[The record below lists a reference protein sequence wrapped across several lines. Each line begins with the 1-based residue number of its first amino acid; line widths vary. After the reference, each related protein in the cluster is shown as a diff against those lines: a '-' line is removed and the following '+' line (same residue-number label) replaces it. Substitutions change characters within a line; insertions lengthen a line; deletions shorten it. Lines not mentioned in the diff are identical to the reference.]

1 MKKNEFYRNKW
12 NYYVAKITEVK
23 RDRVELIA
31 VNSGV
36 RETIARENFDLN
48 YTPCTTIYQWR
59 KTLEQMFSFATIKFI
74 GDSIRVLVDDTKL
87 DFSISISNMFTVSF
101 TDDIKEAIDADT
113 NMLRFLLEDADT
125 VIQSFAELF
134 EE

>member
-12 NYYVAKITEVK
+12 NYYVAKITDVK
-23 RDRVELIA
+23 RDRVELLA

-36 RETIARENFDLN
+36 RETITKETFELN
-48 YTPCTTIYQWR
+48 YTPCITIYQWR

-87 DFSISISNMFTVSF
+87 DFSISLNNMLTVSF
-101 TDDIKEAIDADT
+101 TDDIKEAIGADT

-125 VIQSFAELF
+125 IIQSFAELF

>member
-12 NYYVAKITEVK
+12 NYYVAKITDVK
-23 RDRVELIA
+23 RDKVELLA

-36 RETIARENFDLN
+36 CETIARENFELN

-74 GDSIRVLVDDTKL
+74 GDSIRVLVDDTRL
-87 DFSISISNMFTVSF
+87 DFSISINNMFTVSF
-101 TDDIKEAIDADT
+101 TDDIKKTLGADT
-113 NMLRFLLEDADT
+113 NILRFLLEDADT
-125 VIQSFAELF
+125 IIQSFAELF
-134 EE
+134 KE